1 MKLFIFALL
10 FPISLLAENVTP
22 TYAQTLLEEKEPPQ
36 VIDIR
41 TKKEFDEGH
50 IKGAKQIDFFGTN
63 FEKELDKLD
72 KKKRY
77 IMHCKSGG
85 RSGKSL
91 SIWKKLGF
99 KQVYHLNTG
108 FDGWKAA
115 ELPVEKTKPKPKSEK

>member
-1 MKLFIFALL
+1 MKLFILALL
-10 FPISLLAENVTP
+10 FPVSLLAENITP
-22 TYAQTLLEEKEPPQ
+22 TKAKTLLEEKDPPQ

-41 TKKEFDEGH
+41 TKKEFNEGH
-50 IKGAKQIDFFGTN
+50 IKGAKQIDFYGSD
-63 FEKELDKLD
+63 FEQKLDKLD

-91 SIWKKLGF
+91 KIWKKLGF

-115 ELPVEKTKPKPKSEK
+115 ELPIEKTKG